1 MGTSKTFFNA
11 EPFFLCSCLCVCI
24 YVCRYAWVCTRVC
37 VCVCVCVEKSLRK
50 KRVGSIKEKC
60 ESQTIL
66 RSFCS
71 CISLSTYMNLN
82 SLQSVFAS
90 VIRMRPDVVT
100 RKDKCVYMVIKI
112 ITYIHALNSGSP
124 IMCQILCL
132 ARANK

>member
-1 MGTSKTFFNA
+1 MLIFF
-11 EPFFLCSCLCVCI
+11 SCVRA
-24 YVCRYAWVCTRVC
+24 YVCVFMCVGMRGCAHVC
-37 VCVCVCVEKSLRK
+37 VFVCVYVCVEKSLRK